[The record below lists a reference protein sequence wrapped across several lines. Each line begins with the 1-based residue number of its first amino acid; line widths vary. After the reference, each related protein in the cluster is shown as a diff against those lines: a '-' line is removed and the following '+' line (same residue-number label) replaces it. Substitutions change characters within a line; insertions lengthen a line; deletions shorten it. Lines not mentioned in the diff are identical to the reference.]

1 MRGFI
6 SDYLGGRGFAVGGKA
21 REKILGVWYQMSLK
35 RKLYII
41 IGSVAL
47 MMMVSICMNLR
58 VVYYFIDNLQM
69 IMDDNLSCY
78 KFQDSLENEADRF
91 AKFIMSRTPEN
102 EQAYKSSGQE
112 TKEYLKELP
121 YDYDQIGEARY
132 AITWNIL
139 NCYGEYE
146 KQKEKV
152 IAMGPKEEGY
162 IKELYK
168 VYSMQDYLD
177 TYASRLTK
185 AVFTEGND
193 YYESQVPG
201 LKRMPYVLFVISA
214 AAFLV
219 LVVELRFIT
228 GSIVKVLVELSL
240 SSRRIEKNDF
250 SGADVRW
257 DGRDEIG
264 QLVSAFN
271 KMKHSTENYWT
282 AAEENRIMEERLHR
296 QELEHSKLEQ
306 RFSLAQLQL
315 IKSQLNPHFLFN
327 TLNMITRMAQEEEA
341 PVTEEML
348 VAISN
353 LLRYSIRTSNA
364 FTPLGQEL
372 KVVKDYMYIQQMRF
386 GERIRWQIDCGP
398 GLDQEEVPVFLLQ
411 PLVENAVIHGIS
423 GKESGGAI
431 YLRIRKKSGK
441 MFITVAD
448 TGQGMS
454 REHLKEIREALTT
467 SGKGLGIGLGNIY
480 SRIAAYYENGKVL
493 LRSRQGRGTAVLV
506 EFGKKK
512 G

>member
-1 MRGFI
+1 M
-6 SDYLGGRGFAVGGKA
+6 DKA
-21 REKILGVWYQMSLK
+21 GEKILDIWYQMTLK
-35 RKLYII
+35 RKLYFI

-47 MMMVSICMNLR
+47 MMAASIYINLR
-58 VVYYFIDNLQM
+58 VVYYFIDNVQM

-78 KFQDSLENEADRF
+78 KFQDSLGNEADRF
-91 AKFIMSRTPEN
+91 AKYIMNRNLEN
-102 EQAYKSSGQE
+102 EQAYKNSRQE
-112 TKEYLKELP
+112 AEAYLKKLP
-121 YDYDQIGEARY
+121 YDYDQVGEVRY

-152 IAMGPKEEGY
+152 IAMEPDEEGY

-168 VYSMQDYLD
+168 VYSIQGYLD
-177 TYASRLTK
+177 TYASRLTRT
-185 AVFTEGND
+185 VLTGGND
-193 YYESQVPG
+193 YYESQVPS
-201 LKRMPYVLFVISA
+201 LKRMPYVLFAISA

-219 LVVELRFIT
+219 LVVALRFIT
-228 GSIVKVLVELSL
+228 GSIVKVLVELAL

-250 SGADVRW
+250 SGDDVRW

-271 KMKHSTENYWT
+271 KMKHSTENYL
-282 AAEENRIMEERLHR
+282 ADAEEKRIMEERLHK
-296 QELEHSKLEQ
+296 QELERSELEQ

-327 TLNMITRMAQEEEA
+327 TLNMITRMAQVEEA

-348 VAISN
+348 VAMSN

-372 KVVKDYMYIQQMRF
+372 KVVEDYMYIQQMRF
-386 GERIRWQIDCGP
+386 GGRIRWHIDCDP
-398 GLDQEEVPVFLLQ
+398 LLDQEEVPVFILQ

-423 GKESGGAI
+423 EKEAGGVI
-431 YLRIRKKSGK
+431 YIRIRKRNGNMWIS
-441 MFITVAD
+441 VAD

-454 REHLKEIREALTT
+454 PEHLKEIQEALTAR
-467 SGKGLGIGLGNIY
+467 GKGLGIGLGNIY
-480 SRIAAYYENGKVL
+480 KRITAYYENGKVL
-493 LRSRQGRGTAVLV
+493 LKSRKGRGTVV
-506 EFGKKK
+506 QMEFGKKK